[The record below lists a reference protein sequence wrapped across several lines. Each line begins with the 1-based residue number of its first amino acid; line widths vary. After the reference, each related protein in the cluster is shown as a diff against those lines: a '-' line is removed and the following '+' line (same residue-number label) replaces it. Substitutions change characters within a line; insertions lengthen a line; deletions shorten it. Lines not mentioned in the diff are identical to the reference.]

1 MATIQIP
8 NLGAVVGIDGTE
20 LIEVVQSGTSKRA
33 TTGQIAGL
41 TIGITSSGETG
52 EILVGNTGGAPS
64 WSSTP
69 TISGSLS
76 IGSIDTTITRSAAGV
91 LAVEGGIVPLENRA
105 NTFSVTQTINNAS
118 LLINSNSDYEPQVSL
133 VHAGATAG
141 SGPYFICNR
150 ARGTYVSPT
159 IVLSGDM
166 IGTIYFEGYDGTTY
180 RGAAAINA
188 YVSGTPGSNDM
199 PGALT
204 FSTSSDGSA
213 SPSERVRIESTG
225 NVGIGTALLTSAS
238 LRVSKNIT
246 GAVLAYG
253 VISEGT
259 VQSDVTNIAY
269 GYYSQLSTVAATFTI
284 NEIRSFSAGQG
295 TIGAGTTLNNQTG
308 YNASG
313 GMIAATNN
321 YGFFAGDSAAVTA
334 GKTAYGF
341 YSAVNIASG
350 GGTTWGFYA
359 NGTAPNFF
367 GGVTSSNN
375 WYNTSTQTAT
385 NTVTL
390 TAAQIT
396 APFLLGTP
404 TGTASYTLP
413 LASAV
418 ETALRTPAVG
428 TGWEFT
434 VFTTAAFAITI
445 LTNTGWTLVG
455 SMATGATANSFARFR
470 AAKTGAA
477 AYSLYRIN

>member
-20 LIEVVQSGTSKRA
+20 LMEVVQGGTSKRA

-41 TIGITSSGETG
+41 TIGITSSGATG

-91 LAVEGGIVPLENRA
+91 LAVGGGIVPLENRA
-105 NTFSVTQTINNAS
+105 NTFTTAQTINGANLLLNA
-118 LLINSNSDYEPQVSL
+118 NTDYEPQAQL
-133 VHAGATAG
+133 THAGATVG
-141 SGPYFICNR
+141 SGAYYILNR
-150 ARGTYVSPT
+150 ARGTYGSPT
-159 IVLSGDM
+159 IVSSGDQL
-166 IGTIYFEGYDGTTY
+166 GTVLFQGFDGTAM
-180 RGAAAINA
+180 RSAASIEAEVDGI
-188 YVSGTPGSNDM
+188 PGVNDM
-199 PGALT
+199 PGRLKFKT
-204 FSTSSDGSA
+204 TPDGSTSST
-213 SPSERVRIESTG
+213 ERMQINSSG
-225 NVGIGTALLTSAS
+225 NVGIGTSSLTSTS

-269 GYYSQLSTVAATFTI
+269 GYYSQLSTAATTFTI

-321 YGFFAGDSAAVTA
+321 YGFSAGDSAAVTA

-385 NTVTL
+385 NTTTL

-418 ETALRTPAVG
+418 ETALRTPATG

-477 AYSLYRIN
+477 AYSLYRIS